1 MKKILTNNYFLI
13 LIYLLFALLAFG
25 KLQHA
30 FFQQDEWAIFGIY
43 SYFDK
48 VSLGWFERLFT
59 YGQNTHMIPLSGLLS
74 NLQYKIFGLDF
85 ASYAYSSIAMHLLNS
100 GLVAYLAYLFF
111 KKRLP
116 AFIAGLIFLVDSIP
130 SQGVTWI
137 ATSSSTV
144 GATLFTLLS
153 LIFLT
158 KFLLYKNEKKF
169 IILSF
174 IFLFTSLLFKES
186 SIFMFL
192 FVPFFWFMFDSKK
205 SYKRISRFL
214 IGIFVV
220 GIFYALPRLLLM
232 LFNTVTVSLADNLTQ
247 PSLPVYLFRIIS
259 FPFKAISQSIV
270 PANFI
275 YFFADKLLL
284 VGYPQFVHS
293 GIPDIHVSQTIG
305 ADIITYILTAI
316 VLLICALFYVIAKN
330 KKMVVNANIII
341 ISVVF
346 ISLSSL
352 PFIFIPGNPGYF
364 SLFDGRSLY
373 LSSIFMSILLA
384 NIFLLI
390 YSFLGKK
397 KIIPVFVLF
406 FMFFIIFNVLNIER
420 NIESEVKQGEMRKS
434 ILNQIQEIY
443 PKLPKEVIFYTESDS
458 SFYGLPI
465 DDKIMPFLS
474 GFGQTLLVW
483 YEEHGQDF
491 PACFF
496 QDKYLYAIIE
506 QGYKE
511 CNGRGYGYFRK
522 FDSLKEAI
530 VQFKINPNN
539 IISFR
544 YISQENRLE
553 DISSEIREKLEL

>member
-1 MKKILTNNYFLI
+1 MKKILTSNYFLI
-13 LIYLLFALLAFG
+13 LTYLLFALLAFG
-25 KLQHA
+25 NLTHA

-48 VSLGWFERLFT
+48 VNLGWFERLFT

-74 NLQYKIFGLDF
+74 NIQYKIFGLDF
-85 ASYAYSSIAMHLLNS
+85 ASYAYFSIAIHTVN
-100 GLVAYLAYLFF
+100 AYLVYYLANLFF
-111 KKRLP
+111 KKKLP
-116 AFIAGLIFLVDSIP
+116 AFIAGLIFLANLIP
-130 SQGVTWI
+130 SQAITWV
-137 ATSSSTV
+137 ATTSSTA
-144 GATLFTLLS
+144 GATLCTLLS

-158 KFLLYKNEKKF
+158 KFFLYKNSKKF
-169 IILSF
+169 IVLSF
-174 IFLFTSLLFKES
+174 IFLFLSLLFKES

-192 FVPFFWFMFDSKK
+192 FVIVFWFVFDFKR
-205 SYKRISRFL
+205 SYNRGLLFF
-214 IGIFVV
+214 IGISFVGALYV
-220 GIFYALPRLLLM
+220 LPRLFLM
-232 LFNTVTVSLADNLTQ
+232 LLNSTDVSVDGLAQ
-247 PSLPVYLFRIIS
+247 PSFPVYIYRLIS
-259 FPFKAISQSIV
+259 FPFKAISQSII

-275 YFFADKLLL
+275 YFLADKLLL
-284 VGYPQFVHS
+284 VGYPQFMY
-293 GIPDIHVSQTIG
+293 GKIPDIHVSQTIG
-305 ADIITYILTAI
+305 ADTITYILTAI
-316 VLLICALFYVIAKN
+316 ILLICSLFYILAKN

-346 ISLSSL
+346 VSLSSL

-373 LSSIFMSILLA
+373 LSSIFMSILLV

-390 YSFLGKK
+390 YNFFGKK
-397 KIIPVFVLF
+397 KIVPVLVLLFVS
-406 FMFFIIFNVLNIER
+406 FIIFNVLNIAK

-434 ILNQIQEIY
+434 ILNQMQKTY
-443 PKLPKEVIFYTESDS
+443 PKLSKRVIFYTESDS

-483 YEEHGQDF
+483 YEEHGEDF

-511 CNGRGYGYFRK
+511 CDERGYGYFRK
-522 FDSLKEAI
+522 FDSLKEAM
-530 VQFKINPNN
+530 VQFGINPNN

-544 YISQENRLE
+544 YTSLENRLE
-553 DISSEIREKLEL
+553 DISSEIRKKLEL

>member
-13 LIYLLFALLAFG
+13 LIYLFFALLAFG
-25 KLQHA
+25 NLTHA

-48 VSLGWFERLFT
+48 VNLGWFERLFT

-74 NLQYKIFGLDF
+74 NVQYKIFGLDF
-85 ASYAYSSIAMHLLNS
+85 ASYAYFSIAIHTIN
-100 GLVAYLAYLFF
+100 AYLVYYLANLFF
-111 KKRLP
+111 KKKLP
-116 AFIAGLIFLVDSIP
+116 AFIAGFIFLANFIP
-130 SQGVTWI
+130 SQAITWI
-137 ATSSSTV
+137 ATTSSTA
-144 GATLFTLLS
+144 GATLCTLLS

-158 KFLLYKNEKKF
+158 KFLLYKNSKKF

-174 IFLFTSLLFKES
+174 IFLFLSLLFKES

-192 FVPFFWFMFDSKK
+192 FVVVFWFVVNSKK
-205 SYKRISRFL
+205 SYKRGLLF
-214 IGIFVV
+214 FV
-220 GIFYALPRLLLM
+220 GISFVGALYVFPRLFLM
-232 LFNTVTVSLADNLTQ
+232 LLNSTDVSVDGLAQ
-247 PSLPVYLFRIIS
+247 PSFPVYIYRLIS
-259 FPFKAISQSIV
+259 FPFKAISQSMI

-275 YFFADKLLL
+275 YFLADKLLL
-284 VGYPQFVHS
+284 VGYPQFVHA

-316 VLLICALFYVIAKN
+316 VLLICALLYVIAKN
-330 KKMVVNANIII
+330 KKMIMHANIII

-373 LSSIFMSILLA
+373 LSSIFMSILLV
-384 NIFLLI
+384 NVFLLI
-390 YSFLGKK
+390 YNFFGKK
-397 KIIPVFVLF
+397 KIISILVLLFAF
-406 FMFFIIFNVLNIER
+406 FTIFNVLSIGKNIE
-420 NIESEVKQGEMRKS
+420 NEVKQGEMRKL
-434 ILNQIQEIY
+434 ILNQMRETY
-443 PKLPKEVIFYTESDS
+443 PKLPKDVIFYTESDS
-458 SFYGLPI
+458 SYYGLPI

-506 QGYKE
+506 QRYKE
-511 CNGRGYGYFRK
+511 CDGRGYGYFRK
-522 FDSLKEAI
+522 FDSLKEAMTK
-530 VQFKINPNN
+530 FKINPKN

>member
-13 LIYLLFALLAFG
+13 LIYLFFALLAFG
-25 KLQHA
+25 NLTHA

-48 VSLGWFERLFT
+48 VNLGWFERLFT

-74 NLQYKIFGLDF
+74 NFQYKIFGLDF
-85 ASYAYSSIAMHLLNS
+85 ASYAYFSIAIHTIN
-100 GLVAYLAYLFF
+100 AYLVYYLANLFF
-111 KKRLP
+111 KKKLP
-116 AFIAGLIFLVDSIP
+116 AFIAGLIFLANFIS
-130 SQGVTWI
+130 SQAITWI
-137 ATSSSTV
+137 ATTSSTA
-144 GATLFTLLS
+144 GATLCTLLS

-158 KFLLYKNEKKF
+158 KFLLHKNNKKF

-174 IFLFTSLLFKES
+174 IFLFLSLLFKES

-192 FVPFFWFMFDSKK
+192 FVIVFWLTFDSKK
-205 SYKRISRFL
+205 NYKYSSRFI
-214 IGIFVV
+214 IGIFFV
-220 GIFYALPRLLLM
+220 GTLYAVSRLLLM
-232 LFNTVTVSLADNLTQ
+232 LFNSTTTSLADNLTQ
-247 PSLPVYLFRIIS
+247 PSFPVYIYRLIS
-259 FPFKAISQSIV
+259 FPFKAISQSMI

-275 YFFADKLLL
+275 YFLADKLLL
-284 VGYPQFVHS
+284 VGYPQFVYA

-316 VLLICALFYVIAKN
+316 VFLICALFYVIAKS
-330 KKMVVNANIII
+330 KKMIIHANIII

-390 YSFLGKK
+390 YNFFGKK
-397 KIIPVFVLF
+397 KIIPILLF
-406 FMFFIIFNVLNIER
+406 FFVFFTIFNVLNIGK
-420 NIESEVKQGEMRKS
+420 NIKNEVKQGEMRKS
-434 ILNQIQEIY
+434 ILNQMQEAY
-443 PKLPKEVIFYTESDS
+443 SKLPKNVIFYTESDS

-522 FDSLKEAI
+522 FDSLKEAMI
-530 VQFKINPNN
+530 KFKINPKN

-544 YISQENRLE
+544 YISVENRLE
-553 DISSEIREKLEL
+553 DISSEIRERLEL